1 MDAYITDNLQNQKE
15 KKKET
20 EKNAFYKLFRGNN
33 KHKEKTKWVAEKNCE
48 MGKKISLGFSNLAIT
63 I

>member
-15 KKKET
+15 KKKKET

-33 KHKEKTKWVAEKNCE
+33 KLKEKTK
-48 MGKKISLGFSNLAIT
+48 
-63 I
+63 

>member
-33 KHKEKTKWVAEKNCE
+33 KLKEKTK
-48 MGKKISLGFSNLAIT
+48 
-63 I
+63 